1 MQNQVAVLS
10 SRAPWLTRVVLV
22 TAAATLA
29 ACGGLTDSTPTP
41 NRYGSVS
48 IRARATSPTTASANA
63 TAIFFDAF
71 TAAVPNSQLQR
82 DDRCEYAAVDTTTL
96 VARGVK
102 RAGSEVTLS
111 VGGSNVVLPYDA
123 GNLRYANG
131 FASPFTYAVGDNVQ
145 ASIPGEGENY
155 PSANISVRL
164 AEPLNAGPIV
174 VPTGTNPMTFT
185 WTLSADTT
193 SAIILSLRYA
203 NPSTSSFANEQIYC
217 SLRDDGTHQIPQS
230 QLTAFLASP
239 NNKRSLV
246 MTRWRTQESLV
257 DSRTLLHIATSI
269 DTTITFQ
276 P

>member
-1 MQNQVAVLS
+1 MQDHVPVMSSRIPNLARAVLIG
-10 SRAPWLTRVVLV
+10 
-22 TAAATLA
+22 AAMTLA

-48 IRARATSPTTASANA
+48 IRARATSATTASANA
-63 TAIFFDAF
+63 SAIFFDAF
-71 TAAVPNSQLQR
+71 TAAVPNSRLQR
-82 DDRCEYAAVDTTTL
+82 DDRCEYANVDTTTQ

-102 RAGSEVTLS
+102 RAGSEITLS
-111 VGGSNVVLPYDA
+111 VGGANVVLPFDA

-131 FASPFTYAVGDNVQ
+131 IASPFSYSVGDNVQ

-155 PSANISVRL
+155 PAANISVRL
-164 AEPLNAGPIV
+164 AEPLNAGPIT
-174 VPTGTNPMTFT
+174 VPTGINSMIFT
-185 WTLSADTT
+185 WTPSADTT

-217 SLRDDGTHQIPQS
+217 SLRDDGTHQIIQS

-239 NNKRSLV
+239 NNKRSLI